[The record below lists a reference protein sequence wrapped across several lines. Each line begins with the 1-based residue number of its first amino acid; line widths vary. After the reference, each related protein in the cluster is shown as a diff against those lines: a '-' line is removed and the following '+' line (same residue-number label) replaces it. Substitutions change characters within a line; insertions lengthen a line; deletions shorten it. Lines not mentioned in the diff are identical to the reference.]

1 MEKTLLELAKVVGGT
16 VVGNP
21 QLVIKGVAG
30 IKEAKPGEIT
40 FIANPK
46 YFSLLPHSKASAV
59 ILSEQA
65 KETHIS
71 SIRSANP
78 YLAFAKLLHLFH
90 DKPNIST
97 GIHPQACIDPSAD
110 IGEHMS
116 IHAFAVIGNNV
127 QIGKNVQIYSGVFI
141 GNFCQIGDGTI
152 IYPNV
157 TIYHHCRIGS
167 NVIIHAGSVIGSDGF
182 GYAWDGK
189 NHYKIPQTGQVIIED
204 EVEIGAE
211 TAIDRGTIK
220 DTIIKRGT
228 KIDNL
233 VQIAHNVKI
242 GESSI
247 MVSQS
252 GLAGSV
258 KLGKGVILGGQA
270 AVVGH
275 VTIGDHTK
283 IAGKSAITKDVPPN
297 SVMGGT
303 MARPIHEWRKS
314 EACVRRLPT
323 LYKKISTL
331 QKKVRDLENKLLDK
345 D

>member
-1 MEKTLLELAKVVGGT
+1 MEKTLQELAKVVGGT

-21 QLVIKGVAG
+21 QIVIKGVAG

-46 YFSLLPHSKASAV
+46 YVSLLPHSRASAV
-59 ILSEQA
+59 IMPEQA
-65 KETHIS
+65 KEIHIS
-71 SIRSANP
+71 SIRSTNP
-78 YLAFAKLLHLFH
+78 YLAFAKLLHLFC
-90 DKPNIST
+90 DKQYIST

-110 IGEHMS
+110 IGENVS
-116 IHAFAVIGNNV
+116 IHAFAVIGKNV
-127 QIGKNVQIYSGVFI
+127 RIGKNVQIYSGVFI
-141 GNFCQIGDGTI
+141 GDYCQIKEETI

-157 TIYHHCRIGS
+157 TIYHHCMIGS
-167 NVIIHAGSVIGSDGF
+167 KVIIHAGSVVGSDGF

-189 NHYKIPQTGQVIIED
+189 THYKIPQIGKVIIED

-220 DTIIKRGT
+220 DTIIKWGT

-233 VQIAHNVKI
+233 VQIAHNVEI

-247 MVSQS
+247 LVSQS
-252 GLAGSV
+252 GIAGSV

-270 AVVGH
+270 AVAGH
-275 VTIGDHTK
+275 ITIGDHTK

-303 MARPIHEWRKS
+303 MARPIQEWRKS
-314 EACVRRLPT
+314 VACVRRLPT
-323 LYKKISTL
+323 LYKKISSL
-331 QKKVRDLENKLLDK
+331 QKKVQDLENKLKDK